1 MSATLAGPVS
11 EAAPIPIPERE
22 PPTQPYRGIAPFR
35 FLDQP
40 IFFGR
45 IAESRRLLR
54 LVTMFRGV
62 LLYGDSGAG
71 KSSLLNARFIPEALA
86 DGFLPERIRVQP
98 KVGAEIVVDRIA
110 VRERGLPPFLPSN
123 LVSAAEEPRVVM
135 SCEQLLEQ
143 LSRPNLQGYPLI
155 ILDQFE
161 EFITLFEIAPRTPEE
176 HAEAGEAQ
184 ERLLNLLATFLI
196 ASAAPIK
203 LLFAFR
209 EDYFTKLQKL
219 FTRCRDLTDQ
229 SMRILPPSVDEL
241 PLTIRGPFEKNRG
254 MFANPLSETVCTQ
267 LEAELRER
275 CSGGFQNPTEGQ
287 IAGLMLWL
295 SANPEELLRRRK
307 VQGLLENFLVQELEA
322 LRAAQRALA
331 VALLSCLVTDVG
343 TRNIVSR
350 SDLVERVATSETVT
364 KEAVSDALD
373 ALIEKTGLV
382 RQEFRDRTAFYQI
395 ISEFLVPWIRTQK
408 TERARIDA
416 ERALAHERVEAN
428 ERLARERKEAEQ
440 KLALQHA
447 EAERRRAEVEQRFLG
462 EKLRSA
468 HRARAVLII
477 LALFLLFG
485 WAMAFFQ
492 FRRAESQFHRAE
504 REKEVAEREK
514 EFATSAEDAARTAL
528 EKNARTAEAAEE
540 RLLKAASA
548 FEGTK
553 AKINELQQRLS
564 VLSAKGDLQESA
576 EWKQLKNELQKLA
589 DESALQG
596 DEAQVSAQLTRQEA
610 AEVTSPPG
618 WSLYGRLDA
627 KQTWVERYFHRET
640 SSDPMPEPGD
650 VVVADVF
657 VNIREEPSSYDL
669 EHKKWVLERM
679 KGIIAPKQR
688 VKVAEIHQVQVPGDP
703 MTRVWIRTEPPL

>member
-1 MSATLAGPVS
+1 MSEPVS
-11 EAAPIPIPERE
+11 DAAPIPIPERE
-22 PPTQPYRGIAPFR
+22 PPAQPYRGIAPFR

-71 KSSLLNARFIPEALA
+71 KSSLLNARFIPEAMA

-98 KVGAEIVVDRIA
+98 KIGAEIVVDRIA
-110 VRERGLPPFLPSN
+110 VREGGLPPFLPSN
-123 LVSAAEEPRVVM
+123 LVDVPKEPRVVM
-135 SCEQLLEQ
+135 SCEQLQEQ
-143 LSRPNLQGYPLI
+143 LSRPNLRGYPLV

-161 EFITLFEIAPRTPEE
+161 EFVTLFEIAPRTPEE
-176 HAEAGEAQ
+176 HAEAAEAQ
-184 ERLLNLLATFLI
+184 ERLLKLLATFLV
-196 ASAAPIK
+196 ASAAPVK

-229 SMRILPPSVDEL
+229 SMRVLPPSVDEL
-241 PLTIRGPFEKNRG
+241 PLAIRGPFEKNPG
-254 MFANPLSETVCTQ
+254 MFANPLGETVCAQ

-275 CSGGFQNPTEGQ
+275 SSGGLQNPTEVQ

-295 SANPEELLRRRK
+295 SANPEELLARRK
-307 VQGLLENFLVQELEA
+307 VQGLLEDYLVQQLEA
-322 LRAAQRALA
+322 LEAAQRTLA

-364 KEAVSDALD
+364 KEAVSGALD
-373 ALIEKTGLV
+373 ALVDKTGLV

-408 TERARIDA
+408 AERARIEA
-416 ERALAHERVEAN
+416 ERALARQRVEAD

-462 EKLRSA
+462 EKLRGA

-477 LALFLLFG
+477 LALSLLFG
-485 WAMAFFQ
+485 WAMAL
-492 FRRAESQFHRAE
+492 SQFHRAE
-504 REKEVAEREK
+504 REKESAEREK
-514 EFATSAEDAARTAL
+514 ESATSAEDAARTAL
-528 EKNARTAEAAEE
+528 EKNARTAAAAEE

-548 FEGTK
+548 LEYAKTK
-553 AKINELQQRLS
+553 SNELQQRLS
-564 VLSAKGDLQESA
+564 VLAATSGVQESA
-576 EWKQLKNELQKLA
+576 EWKQLRNELQKLS
-589 DESALQG
+589 DESGLQG
-596 DEAQVSAQLTRQEA
+596 GEAKASAELTQREA
-610 AEVTSPPG
+610 AEITAPPG
-618 WSLYGRLDA
+618 WSLYGKFDA
-627 KQTWVERYFHRET
+627 NQTWVERYFHRES
-640 SSDPMPEPGD
+640 SSDPMPKPGD

-657 VNIREEPSSYDL
+657 VNVRETPSSYDS
-669 EHKKWVLERM
+669 EHKKWVLERI
-679 KGIIAPKQR
+679 KGIITPKQR
-688 VKVAEIHQVQVPGDP
+688 IKVAEIRQVEAPSDP
-703 MTRVWIRTEPPL
+703 LRRLWIRTETPQ

>member
-1 MSATLAGPVS
+1 MSVIQAEPVS

-22 PPTQPYRGIAPFR
+22 PPAQPYRGIAPFR

-71 KSSLLNARFIPEALA
+71 KSSLLNARFVPEALA

-98 KVGAEIVVDRIA
+98 KIGAEIVVDRIA
-110 VRERGLPPFLPSN
+110 VRERWLPPFLPSN
-123 LVSAAEEPRVVM
+123 LVDVPEEPRVVM
-135 SCEQLLEQ
+135 SCEQLQER
-143 LSRPNLQGYPLI
+143 LSRPNLQGYPLV

-161 EFITLFEIAPRTPEE
+161 EFVTLFEIAPRTPEE
-176 HAEAGEAQ
+176 HAEAAEAQ
-184 ERLLNLLATFLI
+184 ERLLKLLATFLV
-196 ASAAPIK
+196 ASAVPVK

-229 SMRILPPSVDEL
+229 SMRVLPPSVDEL
-241 PLTIRGPFEKNRG
+241 PLTIRGPFEKNPG
-254 MFANPLSETVCTQ
+254 MFANPLTETVCDQ

-275 CSGGFQNPTEGQ
+275 SSGGLQNPTEVQ

-295 SANPEELLRRRK
+295 SANPEELLARRK
-307 VQGLLENFLVQELEA
+307 VQGLLEDYLVQQLEA
-322 LRAAQRALA
+322 LQAAQRTLA

-350 SDLVERVATSETVT
+350 SDLAERVAVSETVT
-364 KEAVSDALD
+364 KEAVSGALD
-373 ALIEKTGLV
+373 ALVEKTGLV
-382 RQEFRDRTAFYQI
+382 RQEFRDCTAFYQI

-408 TERARIDA
+408 TERARIEA
-416 ERALAHERVEAN
+416 ERALARQQVEAD

-447 EAERRRAEVEQRFLG
+447 EAERRRTEVEQRFLG
-462 EKLRSA
+462 DKLRSA
-468 HRARAVLII
+468 HRARAVLIL

-485 WAMAFFQ
+485 WAMAFL
-492 FRRAESQFHRAE
+492 QFHRAE
-504 REKEVAEREK
+504 REKESAEREK
-514 EFATSAEDAARTAL
+514 ESATSAEDAARTAL
-528 EKNARTAEAAEE
+528 EKNARTAAAAEE

-548 FEGTK
+548 LEYAK
-553 AKINELQQRLS
+553 AKSNELQQRLN
-564 VLSAKGDLQESA
+564 VLAATSGFQESA
-576 EWKQLKNELQKLA
+576 EWKQLGNELQKLS
-589 DESALQG
+589 DESGLQG
-596 DEAQVSAQLTRQEA
+596 GEAKASAELTQREA
-610 AEVTSPPG
+610 AEITSPPG
-618 WSLYGRLDA
+618 WSLYGKFDVN
-627 KQTWVERYFHRET
+627 QTWVERYFHRES
-640 SSDPMPEPGD
+640 SSDPMPKPGD

-657 VNIREEPSSYDL
+657 VNVREIPSSYDS
-669 EHKKWVLERM
+669 EHKKWVLERI
-679 KGIIAPKQR
+679 KGIITPKQR
-688 VKVAEIHQVQVPGDP
+688 TKVAEIRQVEVPSDP
-703 MTRVWIRTEPPL
+703 LRRLWIRTEPPQ

>member
-1 MSATLAGPVS
+1 MSAILAESVS
-11 EAAPIPIPERE
+11 GTAPIPIPERE

-71 KSSLLNARFIPEALA
+71 KSSLLNARFVPEALA

-98 KVGAEIVVDRIA
+98 KIGAEIVVDRIA

-123 LVSAAEEPRVVM
+123 LVSATEEPRVVM
-135 SCEQLLEQ
+135 SCEQLQERLG
-143 LSRPNLQGYPLI
+143 RRDLQGYPLV

-161 EFITLFEIAPRTPEE
+161 EFVTLFEIAPRTPEE
-176 HAEAGEAQ
+176 YAEAAQAQ
-184 ERLLNLLATFLI
+184 ERLLKLLATFLV
-196 ASAAPIK
+196 ASAVPVK

-209 EDYFTKLQKL
+209 EDYFTKLQNL

-229 SMRILPPSVDEL
+229 SMRVLPPSIDEL
-241 PLTIRGPFEKNRG
+241 PLTIRGPFEKNPG
-254 MFANPLSETVCTQ
+254 MFANPLSEAVCAQ

-275 CSGGFQNPTEGQ
+275 TSGGLQNPTEVQ

-295 SANPEELLRRRK
+295 SVNPEELLTRRK
-307 VQGLLENFLVQELEA
+307 VQGLLEDYLVQQLEA
-322 LRAAQRALA
+322 LQASQRTLA
-331 VALLSCLVTDVG
+331 VALLSRLVTDVG

-350 SDLVERVATSETVT
+350 SDLVERVAISETVT
-364 KEAVSDALD
+364 KEAVSGTLD
-373 ALIEKTGLV
+373 ALVEKTGLV
-382 RQEFRDRTAFYQI
+382 REEFRDRTAFYQI

-408 TERARIDA
+408 TERARIEA
-416 ERALAHERVEAN
+416 EQALAHERIEAD

-447 EAERRRAEVEQRFLG
+447 EAERCHAEVEQRFLG

-477 LALFLLFG
+477 LALLLLVG
-485 WAMAFFQ
+485 WAIALLQ
-492 FRRAESQFHRAE
+492 SFRAQQQYRR
-504 REKEVAEREK
+504 AEREK

-528 EKNARTAEAAEE
+528 EKNALTAAAADD

-548 FEGTK
+548 LERVK
-553 AKINELQQRLS
+553 AKTKELQQRLS
-564 VLSAKGDLQESA
+564 VLSLRSDFQENA
-576 EWKQLKNELQKLA
+576 ELKQLRNELQKLS
-589 DESALQG
+589 DESGLQG
-596 DEAQVSAQLTRQEA
+596 NEIQASAQLTRQEA
-610 AEVTSPPG
+610 AEITAPLG
-618 WSLYGRLDA
+618 WSLYGKLDTN
-627 KQTWVERYFHRET
+627 QTWIEHYFHRE
-640 SSDPMPEPGD
+640 SSNDPKPEPGD

-657 VNIREEPSSYDL
+657 VNVRELPSSYDS
-669 EHKKWVLERM
+669 EHKKWVLERI

-688 VKVAEIHQVQVPGDP
+688 IKVAEIRQVEGVADDP
-703 MTRVWIRTEPPL
+703 PARLWIRIESPPH

>member
-1 MSATLAGPVS
+1 MSVIQADPVS

-22 PPTQPYRGIAPFR
+22 APAQPYRGIAPFR

-71 KSSLLNARFIPEALA
+71 KSSLLNARFVPEAIA

-98 KVGAEIVVDRIA
+98 KIGAEIVVDRIA
-110 VRERGLPPFLPSN
+110 VRERWLPPFLPSN
-123 LVSAAEEPRVVM
+123 LVDVPEEPRVVM
-135 SCEQLLEQ
+135 SCEQLQER
-143 LSRPNLQGYPLI
+143 LSRPNLQGYPLV

-161 EFITLFEIAPRTPEE
+161 EFVTLFEIAPRTPEE
-176 HAEAGEAQ
+176 HAEAAEAQ
-184 ERLLNLLATFLI
+184 ERLLKLLATFLV
-196 ASAAPIK
+196 ASAVPVK

-229 SMRILPPSVDEL
+229 SMRVLPPSVDEL
-241 PLTIRGPFEKNRG
+241 PLTIRGPFEKNPG
-254 MFANPLSETVCTQ
+254 MFANPLAETVCAQ

-275 CSGGFQNPTEGQ
+275 SSGGLQNPTEVQ

-295 SANPEELLRRRK
+295 SANPEELLARRK
-307 VQGLLENFLVQELEA
+307 VQGLLEDYLVQQLEA
-322 LRAAQRALA
+322 LQAAQRTLA

-350 SDLVERVATSETVT
+350 SDLVERVAVSETVT
-364 KEAVSDALD
+364 KEAVSGALD
-373 ALIEKTGLV
+373 ALVEKTGLV
-382 RQEFRDRTAFYQI
+382 RQEFRDCTAFYQI

-408 TERARIDA
+408 TERARIEA
-416 ERALAHERVEAN
+416 ERALARQQVEAD

-447 EAERRRAEVEQRFLG
+447 EAERRRTEVEQRLMG

-485 WAMAFFQ
+485 WAMALL
-492 FRRAESQFHRAE
+492 QFHRAK
-504 REKEVAEREK
+504 REKESATVAG
-514 EFATSAEDAARTAL
+514 DAAVAAF
-528 EKNARTAEAAEE
+528 EANARTAKAAEGG
-540 RLLKAASA
+540 LLKAAGA
-548 FEGTK
+548 LEYAK
-553 AKINELQQRLS
+553 AKSNELQQRLN
-564 VLSAKGDLQESA
+564 VLAATSGFQENA
-576 EWKQLKNELQKLA
+576 EWKQLRDELQKLS
-589 DESALQG
+589 DESGLQG
-596 DEAQVSAQLTRQEA
+596 NEAKASAQLAQQEA
-610 AEVTSPPG
+610 AKVTAPPG
-618 WSLYGRLDA
+618 WSLYGKFDA
-627 KQTWVERYFHRET
+627 NQTWVERYFHGE
-640 SSDPMPEPGD
+640 SSSAPMPKPGN
-650 VVVADVF
+650 VVVADGF
-657 VNIREEPSSYDL
+657 VNVREIPSSYDFK
-669 EHKKWVLERM
+669 HKKWVLVRI
-679 KGIIAPKQR
+679 KGVIVPKQR
-688 VKVAEIHQVQVPGDP
+688 IKVAEIRQVEGVSDDP
-703 MTRVWIRTEPPL
+703 VTRLWIRTEPAPQ